1 MGLSSLPPICTKSLN
16 LIFFLFDG
24 TYTEIPRISGY
35 MSKLFLHPK
44 IAENNSDNL
53 LGKVVSY
60 QGHGCGGGVHAAEG
74 EHHPHSHRLLVGVL
88 PL

>member
-1 MGLSSLPPICTKSLN
+1 MLN
-16 LIFFLFDG
+16 
-24 TYTEIPRISGY
+24 YTGQIPRNIIRDTDLVSPVRLIRNKH

-53 LGKVVSY
+53 LGKVVSH
-60 QGHGCGGGVHAAEG
+60 QGDGCGGGVHAGEG

-88 PL
+88 RLLGWR